1 MKKTRHLNALQSFF
15 WATVGSL
22 VVLSPACAALPL
34 EDDFDGYSL
43 GDLGGQGGWQCQN
56 GASYGQIV
64 DTDYESSP
72 YSLLGAPDSCYND
85 TGASTSDGEVFIWIN
100 KDSEMPAS
108 WGLFDLIGE
117 GETYPTNAILSW
129 LSNSSQLSD
138 WYYVDSDWGQLSA
151 GWNKIGIQW
160 HYEATPANRWVKVS
174 LNDGEYVEGSA
185 NFKAAIAAGSIL
197 AAPVVGYA
205 FFGSNTYIDT
215 IGSGVPPVV
224 EGYAPIL
231 TPTSP
236 ERNTETVVDF
246 DDGFEVSGSVVIPT
260 ANTHIYDKLIVNF
273 RKPDS
278 FFPAKTLTI
287 NLGGLTAGQSYN
299 YSATT
304 TVPITSSGNNF
315 FKVGYTLTG
324 STYAGSYANNPP
336 ISEEAL
342 AFDNTWVKDSAEDA
356 PAYLITPS
364 IKPEQDALEDCGE
377 YTGIDAVICNFRN
390 FIVGAFLPT
399 DDALAQIGGTMDA
412 LKNKFPMNYAR
423 AIGDSFSTIT
433 AGIDDDAGFS
443 LTILG
448 TSSSADTS
456 FFSQDIGGGATLG
469 GTTKLMLTFL
479 VFMVFMFW
487 GLGYMHRVLK

>member
-1 MKKTRHLNALQSFF
+1 MKKTRHLNALHSFF
-15 WATVGSL
+15 LAIVGSL
-22 VVLSPACAALPL
+22 AIFAPAEAATILT
-34 EDDFDGYSL
+34 DDFDAYSDGAL
-43 GDLGGQGGWQCQN
+43 TGQGGWVNYYQSCAVVDGKVGCSGGRTGNQKKGTPLSSGAMSFN
-56 GASYGQIV
+56 FRVYKDENLSSESVIGFGFIKITSSSFGSGGPQLGISYSNSKGIFIPADGGDFFLNDPEVWHTATLVWDEIYANLYVDGVLLKENTPIPAANYSWLAFGITPNLGASMWV
-64 DTDYESSP
+64 DNI
-72 YSLLGAPDSCYND
+72 GA
-85 TGASTSDGEVFIWIN
+85 
-100 KDSEMPAS
+100 
-108 WGLFDLIGE
+108 
-117 GETYPTNAILSW
+117 
-129 LSNSSQLSD
+129 
-138 WYYVDSDWGQLSA
+138 
-151 GWNKIGIQW
+151 
-160 HYEATPANRWVKVS
+160 
-174 LNDGEYVEGSA
+174 
-185 NFKAAIAAGSIL
+185 
-197 AAPVVGYA
+197 
-205 FFGSNTYIDT
+205 
-215 IGSGVPPVV
+215 PVV

-236 ERNTETVVDF
+236 ERNNETVVNF
-246 DDGFEVSGSVVIPT
+246 DAGFEVSGSVVIPT
-260 ANTHIYDKLIVNF
+260 ANTHLYDKLIVSF

-304 TVPITSSGNNF
+304 TVPITSSGDNF

-342 AFDNTWVKDSAEDA
+342 WYDNTWVKDSAEDA

-390 FIVGAFLPT
+390 FIVGAFLPS
-399 DDALAQIGGTMDA
+399 DDAIAQIGGTMDA

-423 AIGDSFSTIT
+423 AIGDSFSAIT

-448 TSSSADTS
+448 NSSSADTS
-456 FFSQDIGGGATLG
+456 FFSQNIGGGATLG
-469 GTTKLMLTFL
+469 GTIKLMLTFL
-479 VFMVFMFW
+479 ILMVFMFW